1 MQVDGSS
8 PLDRLVLGCF
18 SHPEVARTGSELA
31 AWRRDQPGPRVQRCV
46 WGGGLLT
53 YRWYIIILVLS
64 VNRMFLLLPIWGPVY
79 PL

>member
-46 WGGGLLT
+46 WGGVANLS
-53 YRWYIIILVLS
+53 LVH
-64 VNRMFLLLPIWGPVY
+64 NHFGFKR
-79 PL
+79 